1 MISPRFVLDF
11 LVCFV
16 SLLWEG
22 LIRYGEEFDERGRRK
37 KNAMRMNAK
46 EKQGR
51 VNERVITFESKNLQE
66 LFFMDRRCMKKVK
79 ITCNL
84 HF

>member
-1 MISPRFVLDF
+1 MFRFSSMGFDTRRN
-11 LVCFV
+11 
-16 SLLWEG
+16 STN
-22 LIRYGEEFDERGRRK
+22 EEDEK

>member
-1 MISPRFVLDF
+1 MFRFSSMGGTD
-11 LVCFV
+11 
-16 SLLWEG
+16 S
-22 LIRYGEEFDERGRRK
+22 IRGGIRRTRKTK

>member
-1 MISPRFVLDF
+1 MFRFSSMGETD
-11 LVCFV
+11 
-16 SLLWEG
+16 S
-22 LIRYGEEFDERGRRK
+22 IRGGIRRTRKTKK

>member
-1 MISPRFVLDF
+1 MISSRFVLDF

-37 KNAMRMNAK
+37 KK
-46 EKQGR
+46 CDE
-51 VNERVITFESKNLQE
+51 NECERETGESE
-66 LFFMDRRCMKKVK
+66 RACDY
-79 ITCNL
+79 I
-84 HF
+84 

>member
-1 MISPRFVLDF
+1 
-11 LVCFV
+11 
-16 SLLWEG
+16 
-22 LIRYGEEFDERGRRK
+22 
-37 KNAMRMNAK
+37 MNAK

-79 ITCNL
+79 ITFTFNAMSIVKK
-84 HF
+84 